1 MVDLRQ
7 VDYLVQA
14 LTRNQLSADEFQ
26 RCFTRLSHEERMLVL
41 EGADKAIYGPQAI
54 TLSNPYPGAAR
65 THACR

>member
-1 MVDLRQ
+1 MADLRQ

-41 EGADKAIYGPQAI
+41 ERADKAVYGPQAI
-54 TLSNPYPGAAR
+54 VLSNPLSSGAQTQAYR
-65 THACR
+65 